1 MNAMECILSRRSI
14 RSYTGAMP
22 DREELD
28 AVLAAAHASPVGMGR
43 YENIMLTVIRN
54 KAFLSALDA
63 RTAEALGLEG
73 AHPLYGAPVL
83 VVVSSRFPGAP
94 NENSA
99 YSNAAI
105 AAENMAL
112 AAAAQGLGACLI
124 WGAIR
129 TLNASADLLDQLG
142 LPEDFRPCCAVTLG
156 KTEEAYPL
164 RTEPAHHM
172 RTEYMD

>member
-14 RSYTGAMP
+14 RSYTGEMP
-22 DREELD
+22 GEEELG

-43 YENIMLTVIRN
+43 YENIMLTVVRN
-54 KAFLSALDA
+54 GAFLAQLDA
-63 RTAEALGLEG
+63 RTAEAMGRG
-73 AHPLYGAPVL
+73 DFHPLYGAPVL
-83 VVVSSRFPGAP
+83 VIVSSRFPGAP

-112 AAAAQGLGACLI
+112 AAAAQGVGACLI

-142 LPEDFRPCCAVTLG
+142 LPADFRPCCAVALG
-156 KTEEAYPL
+156 KTEETYPL
-164 RTEPAHHM
+164 RTEPAHHI